1 MLVFYLAPTWIRKK
15 FAKIKDNEQD
25 LPPFQANDAY
35 KILLTYLAHYKR
47 PLLGALF
54 FYKISW
60 ARIKSPYVADFPSY
74 FGLTI

>member
-25 LPPFQANDAY
+25 LPPFQADDAY

-54 FYKISW
+54 F
-60 ARIKSPYVADFPSY
+60 
-74 FGLTI
+74 L